1 MRRPSSLWGCHVA
14 KLIVCHDIA
23 RLRDYASAL
32 SGYVA
37 CLGVFDGL
45 HRGHAYL
52 IDQVR
57 SHAEMEQTGSL
68 IITFDIDPDELF
80 RPSTLKKLSDNA
92 SRIDALLGTAADAVL
107 VLPFTREFAALSPET
122 FLSACLEPLNLRGLH
137 VGSDF
142 RYGAK
147 AQGTTLQL
155 EEWGSS
161 HGVTVV
167 SHELLDAD
175 GVPITSTRIRT
186 ALAEGD
192 IAEANELLGH
202 AYSVSGRVL
211 KGRGEGAK
219 MGIQTANLEV
229 PESCLAIAEGV
240 YGARAFVHGES
251 FKAAVSVGVS
261 PMFEDVA
268 TANLEAHILDFSG
281 DLYGETITISFLAW
295 LRPMMR
301 FESTE
306 ALVST
311 VQSNIEWVREHC

>member
-1 MRRPSSLWGCHVA
+1 MA
-14 KLIVCHDIA
+14 KLFFCQDIA
-23 RLRDYASAL
+23 QLRDYALEL
-32 SGYVA
+32 SGAVA

-52 IDQVR
+52 IEQML
-57 SHAEMEQTGSL
+57 SHAEMEHAGSL

-80 RPSTLKKLSDNA
+80 RPDALKKLSDNA
-92 SRIDALLGTAADAVL
+92 SRIDALMDTSADAVL
-107 VLPFTREFAALSPET
+107 VLPFTREFAALSPEA
-122 FLSACLEPLNLRGLH
+122 FLAVCLEPLSLTGLH

-147 AQGTTLQL
+147 AMGTTCQL
-155 EEWGSS
+155 EEWGSA
-161 HGVTVV
+161 HGVTVI
-167 SHELLDAD
+167 SHKLLDAD
-175 GVPITSTRIRT
+175 GVPITSTRIRC

-192 IAEANELLGH
+192 IVTANELLGH

-229 PESCLAIAEGV
+229 PDNCLAIAEGV
-240 YGARAFVHGES
+240 YGARACIRDEV

-281 DLYGETITISFLAW
+281 DLYGETITVSFLAW

-311 VQSNIEWVREHC
+311 VKSNIEWVREHC